1 MASIAPSRRGQG
13 SQGIRGGQGQTAIV
27 YVLLTIVTL
36 VALFPLFWT
45 LSTSVTPRDLV
56 YQWPP
61 KIWPSS
67 PTFAAY
73 TDIIGQRQFLVSFAN
88 SFIVSLGTVVVSL
101 TAGTLAAYRF
111 ARSRFPGKNFILF
124 MLVATTM
131 IPGLSNL
138 IPLYVLMRNIGLLNT
153 HLALVLIYTASFL
166 PLVVWLM
173 KGFIEGIPEE
183 LDESAIIDGAS
194 RWQVLVRIILPLSG
208 PGLAAAATLT
218 FVAAWNEFLVAL
230 TMIQTPD
237 QRTIQ
242 PTIQLFVGYYEQ
254 TEWTYIAAATLIACV
269 PVVILFLLLQRAL
282 IAGLTAGAVKG

>member
-1 MASIAPSRRGQG
+1 MV
-13 SQGIRGGQGQTAIV
+13 V
-27 YVLLTIVTL
+27 YVLLTVVTL

-45 LSTSVTPRDLV
+45 LSTSLTPRELV

-67 PTFAAY
+67 PTLGAY

-88 SFIVSLGTVVVSL
+88 SFIVSVGTVVLSL
-101 TAGTLAAYRF
+101 VAGTLAAYRF

-124 MLVATTM
+124 MLIATTM

-153 HLALVLIYTASFL
+153 HLALILIYTASFL

-173 KGFIEGIPEE
+173 KGFIESIPEE

-194 RWQVLVRIILPLSG
+194 RWQVLIRIILPLSG

-254 TEWTYIAAATLIACV
+254 TEWTLIAAATLIACV